1 MEDEI
6 DKDSGPSRQSSRR
19 YPCDKFAKLLRHNAS
34 QTRTLPSPQ
43 NEAGPV
49 SLARVCLADR
59 RANTPGSPRP
69 ASTHLG
75 FSRAA
80 PYQTSLP
87 DAGPEHAT
95 RTYVGCPPAP
105 AEHAGKQH
113 GHRETEFPSPALNAN
128 ILSLEP
134 LGKSPN
140 WPTVRAGKWATT
152 RQSALLGIP
161 TDSRLSRRL
170 VLSRHGPFS
179 PRAPKGT
186 LDRSRARTRLVSSRG
201 AVTCG
206 LPDFMMSFH
215 HRTGPKYGLI
225 QRRYGQIDAMRP
237 VSNSIRCYQ
246 TAAGLYDADISRS
259 RLMCHGGVL
268 RVALSLSFSRGF
280 WPIFGS
286 RSQGEHWRRRKWRGQ
301 GEFGDFS
308 ANYSRFCGV

>member
-1 MEDEI
+1 MRLPKIQVHPVKALGDI
-6 DKDSGPSRQSSRR
+6 PATSLQSCFDITHRKQERSH
-19 YPCDKFAKLLRHNAS
+19 PPKMKPAQSPLRAS
-34 QTRTLPSPQ
+34 ALRTAEQTLPVPPGLPRHTW
-43 NEAGPV
+43 AFPGP
-49 SLARVCLADR
+49 
-59 RANTPGSPRP
+59 
-69 ASTHLG
+69 H
-75 FSRAA
+75 
-80 PYQTSLP
+80 QTLLP